1 MLSRQVVLDARGR
14 IVAYEFAG
22 SNEEAVLH
30 AASHDGRMVFLRCDW
45 PLASNLL
52 GMIDPEKVVLRLNAG
67 VDAARDLA
75 LLREQG
81 FRFALDQ
88 RALAPAARALANC
101 ASFIWIDAGN
111 AEAFTLLQIARAA
124 ATRAPGAKLVASG
137 IRTADQF
144 KAASAAGF
152 ALFEGDWFARAVAV
166 PGAAL
171 KPVQAVTMQLMQLV
185 RTDAEPAQIEEVL
198 KRDPGLSLNLL
209 RLVNSS
215 GLGLRCEI
223 TSFRH
228 AVMILGLKKLF
239 RWASLLLVTSSSGA
253 PAVAQTAVVRGRLME
268 LLATEM
274 LSADECDN
282 AFVVGIFSLLEAMT
296 GLPAKRALEGISLPD
311 TVTEALIE
319 RAGPL
324 APFLDLAIACETAD
338 DDAFAKA
345 VSSLQLSD
353 RKVNMAH
360 LQALAWAEDLMSAS
374 AA

>member
-1 MLSRQVVLDARGR
+1 
-14 IVAYEFAG
+14 
-22 SNEEAVLH
+22 
-30 AASHDGRMVFLRCDW
+30 
-45 PLASNLL
+45 
-52 GMIDPEKVVLRLNAG
+52 
-67 VDAARDLA
+67 
-75 LLREQG
+75 
-81 FRFALDQ
+81 
-88 RALAPAARALANC
+88 
-101 ASFIWIDAGN
+101 
-111 AEAFTLLQIARAA
+111 
-124 ATRAPGAKLVASG
+124 
-137 IRTADQF
+137 
-144 KAASAAGF
+144 
-152 ALFEGDWFARAVAV
+152 
-166 PGAAL
+166 
-171 KPVQAVTMQLMQLV
+171 
-185 RTDAEPAQIEEVL
+185 
-198 KRDPGLSLNLL
+198 
-209 RLVNSS
+209 
-215 GLGLRCEI
+215 
-223 TSFRH
+223 
-228 AVMILGLKKLF
+228 
-239 RWASLLLVTSSSGA
+239 
-253 PAVAQTAVVRGRLME
+253 ME